1 MQPLPPSLN
10 LDTLYNNNNFPLKL
24 FNFNRFNGKFFFFA
38 AIYIVYMTNKI
49 EKSPFNFV
57 KILSITLLQM

>member
-1 MQPLPPSLN
+1 MGSFL
-10 LDTLYNNNNFPLKL
+10 
-24 FNFNRFNGKFFFFA
+24 FFA

-57 KILSITLLQM
+57 KFLSITLLQM